1 MITMHG
7 IPLWVFAQVRR
18 ADARTAFEAMSATG
32 ARKRRRAGRI
42 CPGAMVSGHRDA
54 KAGSMDPEAGAAA
67 QKRALWS
74 FVGAGAIVGAVFPF
88 LAALLVEPK
97 SAGAGVIFWVLCIAA
112 GVGVG
117 AACHVMLGRVTERV
131 LRGVLEQT
139 GKTLGV
145 SVRETDGVDDVNR
158 EIVRILDHLSSLLG
172 HLRSVGANIKAV
184 NAEIMAATEEQASG
198 VAQQAAAVT
207 ETSATVEELAQTSSQ
222 IADNAA
228 AVVRIAEKTLASAEE
243 GMSAVADTAMGIEE
257 IRETTTQSSD
267 RILALGERSQ
277 EIGRVLSII
286 DEIAEQTKILALNA
300 AIEAARAG
308 EAGKGFSVVA
318 EEIRKLA
325 DSVTESTQE
334 IGRVVREIQASTS
347 SLIMQTEKAAKKV
360 VEGQDLA
367 ANTATALERI
377 VVQVE
382 ETTDSAKQISVATQQ
397 QRTASDQVVVS
408 MREVAQV
415 SQQAAE
421 ASRRINAAI
430 TELGRL
436 SDDIAVR

>member
-1 MITMHG
+1 I
-7 IPLWVFAQVRR
+7 
-18 ADARTAFEAMSATG
+18 RTVSTDG
-32 ARKRRRAGRI
+32 AR
-42 CPGAMVSGHRDA
+42 HA
-54 KAGSMDPEAGAAA
+54 KAAKMESEARGAKQGGSTVRFVAVGAA
-67 QKRALWS
+67 
-74 FVGAGAIVGAVFPF
+74 VGVVFP
-88 LAALLVEPK
+88 LVAALIVEPK
-97 SAGAGVIFWVLCIAA
+97 STLAGALFWALCIAA

-117 AACHVMLGRVTERV
+117 LISSRLMDGVAERS
-131 LRGVLEQT
+131 LAGVLQHT
-139 GKTLGV
+139 SKTLGIPLPEV
-145 SVRETDGVDDVNR
+145 HGLDEASR
-158 EIVRILDHLSSLLG
+158 EIGRAFDQIASRLRRIQMVG
-172 HLRSVGANIKAV
+172 ESVQLA
-184 NAEIMAATEEQASG
+184 NAEIASATEEQASG
-198 VAQQAAAVT
+198 AAQQAAAVT

-243 GMSAVADTAMGIEE
+243 GMNAVASTAMGIEE
-257 IRETTTQSSD
+257 IRETTMQSSD

-347 SLIMQTEKAAKKV
+347 ALIMQTEKAAKKV
-360 VEGQDLA
+360 AEGQELA
-367 ANTATALERI
+367 AHTAVALERI

-382 ETTDSAKQISVATQQ
+382 QTTDSAKQISIATQQ
-397 QRTASDQVVVS
+397 QRTASDQVVLS
-408 MREVAQV
+408 MREVALV
-415 SQQAAE
+415 SQHAAE
-421 ASRRINAAI
+421 ASRRISAAI
-430 TELGRL
+430 GELGRL
-436 SDDIAVR
+436 SDEISTHR